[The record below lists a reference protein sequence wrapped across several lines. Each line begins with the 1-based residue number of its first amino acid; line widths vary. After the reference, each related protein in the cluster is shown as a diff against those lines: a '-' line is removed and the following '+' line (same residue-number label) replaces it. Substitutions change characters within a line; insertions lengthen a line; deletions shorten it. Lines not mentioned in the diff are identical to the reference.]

1 MTRDYPLSRNFASD
15 LIRLNTYLMKET
27 LSAFDREVILD
38 KIRSEHHIYKMLD
51 GSTIVFHAATRRFLM
66 RVVP

>member
-51 GSTIVFHAATRRFLM
+51 GSAIVFHAATRRFLM